1 MSAHDSRSVITGTL
15 ERKASR
21 RDFIK
26 TSALSKD
33 GWPLPAPIRCDTL
46 NVVTAMV
53 VR

>member
-1 MSAHDSRSVITGTL
+1 MSADETQFTISDTL

-46 NVVTAMV
+46 NVVTALV